1 MVHVHLSPCS
11 NPFRNPRAMA
21 VPKIPT
27 KADTLVDLNLVIL
40 PKVHYFRL
48 SSFPEQEQ
56 HNTDQLNAAAVERA
70 VRLDIQTM
78 YRSYIPKMDHRVVI
92 QIDKR
97 YGRFSHECSYMVDA
111 KIKYKL
117 QVLPEDYDWD
127 QPQGAAVFGPQY
139 DGDPGILPMELCDK
153 IDSFCF
159 FPKISF
165 VQGQYDV
172 LDRITDQHQNQLV
185 CVRQFTPIR
194 PKINAIYWKIGRTV
208 HRPVQFDRPAKI
220 KRDGTHVHFT
230 RGYRHRLNGRPA
242 VQRASGEHDY
252 YHRNKFIARV
262 GVDDQNLVEWAM
274 YNDKYSDIYHFKDP
288 ITLEAFVEIIRPF
301 MFCSKCNGPKRK
313 RIELEE
319 ISDGESYYDDPDDD
333 PFLTDALPS
342 D

>member
-1 MVHVHLSPCS
+1 
-11 NPFRNPRAMA
+11 MA

-56 HNTDQLNAAAVERA
+56 RNTDQLNAAAVERA
-70 VRLDIQTM
+70 VRLDIMTM
-78 YRSYIPKMDHRVVI
+78 YKSYIPTMDHSVDM
-92 QIDKR
+92 QINKR
-97 YGRFSHECSYMVDA
+97 YSRFSHEHSYTVDA

-117 QVLPEDYDWD
+117 QVLPDDYDWD

-139 DGDPGILPMELCDK
+139 EGDPGILPMELCDK

-172 LDRITDQHQNQLV
+172 LDRITDQYHNQLV
-185 CVRQFTPIR
+185 SVRQFTPIR
-194 PKINAIYWKIGRTV
+194 PKINAIYWRIGKTI

-220 KRDGTHVHFT
+220 KRDGTHVHFI
-230 RGYRHRLNGRPA
+230 RGNRHRLNGRPS
-242 VQRASGEHDY
+242 VRRANGDLEF
-252 YHRNKFIARV
+252 YHRHRFVARV
-262 GVDDQNLVEWAM
+262 GVDDKNLVEWAV
-274 YNDKYSDIYHFKDP
+274 YHDKYSDSYFFDDH
-288 ITLEAFVEIIRPF
+288 ITLEAFYELIRPL
-301 MFCSKCNGPKRK
+301 MFCSHCNGPKRK

-319 ISDGESYYDDPDDD
+319 ISDGEPSYDDPNDD
-333 PFLTDALPS
+333 PFLTDASPS